1 MCTVHAAYKCQHVF
15 KNVAV
20 YSIYSIYHR
29 SFMFICLI
37 LVAGGSNHAN
47 FHQLGLSLWGEV
59 AAPSH
64 QIATGPP
71 DSLPAVSECVQ
82 RCWEEVATPKWCHL
96 WPLEW
101 QCSKA

>member
-1 MCTVHAAYKCQHVF
+1 
-15 KNVAV
+15 
-20 YSIYSIYHR
+20 
-29 SFMFICLI
+29 MFICLI